1 MRKVII
7 LLFLALSIACCYGA
21 VKEGFEINETL
32 TVSKYTDIEDASKRL
47 DTLISQLV
55 YVNETEYPS
64 KKEKLSS
71 AIKVYQDKKEE
82 YEELQAMVEQNASE
96 EEISLVDIYDVDFL
110 WTTIGNY
117 GTEEGISLKF
127 DIVKSVTSTISSPD
141 YTMCD
146 LKFTIS
152 GDYIPITDFIYDI
165 EDDSKLGF
173 EISSFA
179 LARGGD
185 NLQATF
191 TVREVPINNRNLTEL
206 TTTTDI
212 INKENETTS
221 DKTTETTNTTNTV
234 KDDKSTNTVD

>member
-7 LLFLALSIACCYGA
+7 LLFLALSIGICYGS
-21 VKEGFEINETL
+21 VTEGFEINESL
-32 TVSKYTDIEDASKRL
+32 TVAKYADIETASKKL
-47 DTLISQLV
+47 DTLISQII
-55 YVNETEYPS
+55 YINETEYPT
-64 KKEKLSS
+64 KKEKLTT
-71 AIKVYQDKKEE
+71 AIKEYHDKKEE
-82 YEELQAMVEQNASE
+82 YEELEALVQQNTS
-96 EEISLVDIYDVDFL
+96 EEISLVDIYDIDFL

-127 DIVKSVTSTISSPD
+127 DVVKSVTSTISSPD

-146 LKFTIS
+146 LKFTVS
-152 GDYIPITDFIYDI
+152 GDYIPITDFIYDL

-191 TVREVPINNRNLTEL
+191 TVREVPINNQNLTEL
-206 TTTTDI
+206 TTSTNI
-212 INKENETTS
+212 SNKEDVEDNTVATNTATV
-221 DKTTETTNTTNTV
+221 DKTTNTV
-234 KDDKSTNTVD
+234 N